1 MTPGRKRKILTEKET
16 EIMNMLW
23 ERGPMFVKEMLVMYP
38 DPKPHFNTVST
49 LVRILEDKGY
59 VGHEKV
65 GNSHRFYALVNKSDF
80 SGRSLAEVIKNYF
93 NDSYKSAVSALV
105 EEEKISVD
113 DLRDIIQLIE
123 SKRISGQDT
132 INDK

>member
-1 MTPGRKRKILTEKET
+1 MLPGRKRKILTEKET

-23 ERGPMFVKEMLVMYP
+23 EHGPMFVKEMLVIYAE
-38 DPKPHFNTVST
+38 PKPHFNTVAT

-65 GNSHRFYALVNKSDF
+65 GNSHRFYALAQKSDF
-80 SGRSLAEVIKNYF
+80 SRRSLAEVIRNYF

-105 EEEKISVD
+105 EDEKISVD
-113 DLRDIIQLIE
+113 DLREIIQLIE
-123 SKRISGQDT
+123 SKRTAESGET
-132 INDK
+132 NDK